1 MTVELEKQQCNLIQ
15 ELTIKQINKY
25 ERKRQRYLE
34 EGEKDKY
41 TYINSELRNLY
52 GVLNALEVER

>member
-15 ELTIKQINKY
+15 ELTTKQINKY

-34 EGEKDKY
+34 EGKKDKY

>member
-34 EGEKDKY
+34 EGKKDKY